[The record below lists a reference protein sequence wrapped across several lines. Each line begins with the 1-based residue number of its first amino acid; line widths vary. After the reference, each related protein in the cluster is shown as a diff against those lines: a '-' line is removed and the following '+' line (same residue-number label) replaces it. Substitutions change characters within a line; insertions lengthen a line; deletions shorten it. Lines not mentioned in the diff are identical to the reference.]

1 MQFCSKWFSDYKEL
15 PNILRF
21 HFYDRLL
28 PLLYPRHCPVCGSVL
43 PYGNYICEKCAPE
56 LPYVREPV
64 CLSCGKPVASSEQEY
79 CYDCRIFPKRFRAGR
94 ALFIYNDK
102 TRPAMT
108 AFKYKNRRVLSPF
121 FAREICARHA
131 GTILRWKPDLLVPV
145 PIHKNKRR
153 LRGYNQAALLAQ
165 DLSALL
171 HIPCCSNLLLRCI
184 DTPPQKALRP
194 QARLNNL
201 LDAFTINPAC
211 QKQLAGVSTVLLID
225 DIYTTGATME
235 ICTRILHAAGVK
247 NVYIYSVCIGIARD

>member
-43 PYGNYICEKCAPE
+43 PYGSYICEKCAPE
-56 LPYVREPV
+56 LPYMREPV

-121 FAREICARHA
+121 FRPGDLCPPCRNHPSMETGSA
-131 GTILRWKPDLLVPV
+131 GSRS
-145 PIHKNKRR
+145 
-153 LRGYNQAALLAQ
+153 Y
-165 DLSALL
+165 S
-171 HIPCCSNLLLRCI
+171 
-184 DTPPQKALRP
+184 
-194 QARLNNL
+194 
-201 LDAFTINPAC
+201 
-211 QKQLAGVSTVLLID
+211 QKQETA
-225 DIYTTGATME
+225 A
-235 ICTRILHAAGVK
+235 RI
-247 NVYIYSVCIGIARD
+247 